1 MSKVELELATY
12 DALQHNISAKAARID
27 ALEQQLQTMKD
38 AHEAEIVK
46 LVEQGKVRVVEKHI
60 TLLSTLFGFRKEEE
74 NVELKYKG
82 FDDVKAEVEE
92 HFKQGLFNEE
102 LEKYK
107 QEQLQNLVKQLA
119 EKDETIEK
127 LRNEI
132 SRLEN
137 RSLIE
142 RICNK

>member
-1 MSKVELELATY
+1 MKEVRLELATY
-12 DALQHNISAKAARID
+12 DELQMRVRSKTERIN
-27 ALEQQLQTMKD
+27 ALEHELAEEKEN
-38 AHEAEIVK
+38 HEAEIETMAK
-46 LVEQGKVRVVEKHI
+46 GGKARCIVITKHSLFPFFFSDEK
-60 TLLSTLFGFRKEEE
+60 E
-74 NVELKYKG
+74 YKG

-107 QEQLQNLVKQLA
+107 QEHLQDLVKQLA
-119 EKDETIEK
+119 KREETIEK

-142 RICNK
+142 RIYNK

>member
-1 MSKVELELATY
+1 MQEVRLELATY
-12 DALQHNISAKAARID
+12 DELQKKVHTKTERIN
-27 ALEQQLQTMKD
+27 ALEQELAEVKEN
-38 AHEAEIVK
+38 HEAEIETMAK
-46 LVEQGKVRVVEKHI
+46 EGKVRCISFKRNSFFPFIVSDEK
-60 TLLSTLFGFRKEEE
+60 E
-74 NVELKYKG
+74 YKG